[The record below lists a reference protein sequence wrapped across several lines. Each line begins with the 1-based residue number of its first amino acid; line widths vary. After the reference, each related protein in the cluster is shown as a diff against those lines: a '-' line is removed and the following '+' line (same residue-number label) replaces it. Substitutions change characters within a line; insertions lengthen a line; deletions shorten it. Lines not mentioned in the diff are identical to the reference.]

1 MEKKIATD
9 TPLGEDF
16 DYSQYPHFVFDTA
29 KVLGTEKK
37 EIIEEELEG
46 ELPF

>member
-1 MEKKIATD
+1 MKACL
-9 TPLGEDF
+9 PLVN
-16 DYSQYPHFVFDTA
+16 SQYPHFVFDTA